1 MADDAQARAPDARR
15 AAALCAAMVRRAAGD
30 AHALARLRAEYARR
44 LIREHSPPARRR
56 LLALHQNRG
65 LLRALYGD
73 TPYGRLQDWLDT
85 ERYAG
90 RIAEALASAPRRAMF
105 NASYRLALAREC
117 PPGAAG
123 AARALE
129 AAPPAWL
136 LAAIAADPAAV
147 LARGEGWMAELWSFA
162 MAREETRRLW
172 WEFVRCFKRHHGY
185 LCAAAALAR
194 LVAAAGNGAAT

>member
-1 MADDAQARAPDARR
+1 MAESTLAPDARR

-44 LIREHSPPARRR
+44 LIREQSPPARRR

-73 TPYGRLQDWLDT
+73 APYGRLQDWLDT
-85 ERYAG
+85 ERYAR
-90 RIAEALASAPRRAMF
+90 RIAQALASAPRRAMF
-105 NASYRLALAREC
+105 NANYRLALARDG
-117 PPGAAG
+117 PPGAP
-123 AARALE
+123 ALE
-129 AAPPAWL
+129 VAPPAWL

-147 LARGEGWMAELWSFA
+147 LARGDGWMAELWSFA
-162 MAREETRRLW
+162 MAREETRRRW

-185 LCAAAALAR
+185 LYAAAALAR
-194 LVAAAGNGAAT
+194 LLAAAGNGAAA